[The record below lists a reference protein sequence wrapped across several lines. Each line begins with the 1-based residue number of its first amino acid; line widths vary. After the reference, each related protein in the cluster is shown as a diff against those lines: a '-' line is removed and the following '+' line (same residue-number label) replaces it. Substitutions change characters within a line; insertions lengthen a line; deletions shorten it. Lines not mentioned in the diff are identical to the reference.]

1 MKGFIELTL
10 KAGNNEAPVLINVN
24 QITHV
29 YTRSDFRLT
38 IQTTSEAFV
47 VIEDYKTVKKLI
59 DDNLNGVGEESV
71 YNDPDRPFTA

>member
-38 IQTTSEAFV
+38 IQTTS
-47 VIEDYKTVKKLI
+47 
-59 DDNLNGVGEESV
+59 
-71 YNDPDRPFTA
+71 